1 VRIRIVIG
9 APITPPTSE
18 GRVSRSAIT
27 AKTEELRQ
35 GLQAAY
41 DEALRAS

>member
-1 VRIRIVIG
+1 VRTPMVRG
-9 APITPPTSE
+9 APTTPPTSE